1 MNFANFLTISRVI
14 LILPVLFF
22 ISEDSG
28 LNNWLALFLFVSA
41 GVTDNLDGYIARKTG
56 TESSLGAL
64 LDLLADKLLVIIT
77 TAYLISYQTH
87 ENLLIPAFIIIF
99 REIIISSLRQ
109 FLAEHLGGNPVKVSF
124 IAKTKTTVQITALSF
139 LIISPNFGQNFY
151 FFTIILFW
159 LAAIISLYS
168 LYDYFKT
175 YKKIIK

>member
-28 LNNWLALFLFVSA
+28 LNNWLALFLFVLA

-99 REIIISSLRQ
+99 REIIISCL
-109 FLAEHLGGNPVKVSF
+109 LY
-124 IAKTKTTVQITALSF
+124 T
-139 LIISPNFGQNFY
+139 SPSPRDVRSSRMPSS
-151 FFTIILFW
+151 
-159 LAAIISLYS
+159 A
-168 LYDYFKT
+168 
-175 YKKIIK
+175 

>member
-56 TESSLGAL
+56 TESFLGAL

-87 ENLLIPAFIIIF
+87 ENLLIPAFHPLQTF
-99 REIIISSLRQ
+99 ANPSWLF
-109 FLAEHLGGNPVKVSF
+109 FLMALCLIT
-124 IAKTKTTVQITALSF
+124 IA
-139 LIISPNFGQNFY
+139 N
-151 FFTIILFW
+151 
-159 LAAIISLYS
+159 
-168 LYDYFKT
+168 
-175 YKKIIK
+175 

>member
-87 ENLLIPAFIIIF
+87 ENLWGSLSRLSAASQGIYTLDPLSQNGDRPA
-99 REIIISSLRQ
+99 
-109 FLAEHLGGNPVKVSF
+109 
-124 IAKTKTTVQITALSF
+124 
-139 LIISPNFGQNFY
+139 
-151 FFTIILFW
+151 
-159 LAAIISLYS
+159 
-168 LYDYFKT
+168 
-175 YKKIIK
+175 

>member
-77 TAYLISYQTH
+77 TAYLVSYQTH

-109 FLAEHLGGNPVKVSF
+109 FLAEHSGGNPV
-124 IAKTKTTVQITALSF
+124 
-139 LIISPNFGQNFY
+139 
-151 FFTIILFW
+151 
-159 LAAIISLYS
+159 
-168 LYDYFKT
+168 
-175 YKKIIK
+175 